1 MNLNDTSI
9 LSMYVPEITVSYQ
22 EVEASA
28 QNNTHP
34 VATITLP
41 AHKQTITQNG
51 IKVAFNQISVKNG
64 MQWQVYVENSAPII
78 IKELSIKFIHGFQS
92 GEYIYL
98 NGYQSWTDSME
109 FPLNHCMKDP
119 SHVLK
124 PLLKKYQLDRYG
136 DYTFIPYLRKKGELH
151 GFSYAYIKQS
161 DTWAVLFAS
170 LNEANGF
177 TIIKTNT
184 KTGEIIL
191 TKDLEG
197 VEYTFT
203 NPPYANKPIMD
214 ILVQEGSIDDVFDS
228 YFSVLNKP
236 RLSAEPCT
244 GWTSWYNYYQNI
256 SETIILDN
264 LNAFKKH
271 NIPINI
277 FQIDDGYQTA
287 VGDWLSLKPEFSHG
301 MEALASAIRE
311 AGYTPGLWL
320 APLVCETKSKI
331 FQEHQDWLM
340 RNNQGSIISCGGNWS
355 GFYTLD
361 FYKQEVRAYLKEVF
375 DTVLNKWGFELVKL
389 DFLYAACIEP
399 VYGKSRGELMEDV
412 MLLLRELVGSK
423 KILGCGVPLWHAF
436 GKVEFCRIGPDID
449 LQWDNK
455 LYKKIAHRERPSTL
469 TAIQNTIGRY
479 HLDRRAFINDPD
491 VFLLRSTNLKLS
503 KHEKF
508 TLILANT
515 ALGNVLF
522 TSDNLSEYTEDQW
535 KLYLSIFPH
544 STKIINTVKKRGKL
558 TEVNLTIKSRQ
569 YSALFNM
576 TEHKHAVF
584 IDKPCFMRTPDAW
597 FWIDETMLTI
607 PAHSSV
613 CLFYPNHEPISI
625 IGSTCSLYAG
635 SEIKDFAYTI
645 SDKQAA
651 ITLEL
656 NSNTLGNGK
665 LFIRVPQ
672 EIESVQYNDQ
682 TLMPEKQPWYT
693 GKGKLVTIHI
703 PSKITSL

>member
-9 LSMYVPEITVSYQ
+9 ISMYIPEITLSYI
-22 EVEASA
+22 EAGTGTSDELKA
-28 QNNTHP
+28 VT
-34 VATITLP
+34 TIKMP

-51 IKVAFNQISVKNG
+51 VLIAFNQISVKNG
-64 MQWQVYVENSAPII
+64 MRWQVYVENSVPIL

-109 FPLNHCMKDP
+109 YPLSHRMKDP
-119 SHVLK
+119 SHALK
-124 PLLKKYQLDRYG
+124 PLLKKYQLSRYG
-136 DYTFIPYLRKKGELH
+136 DYTFVPYSRKKGVLH
-151 GFSYAYIKQS
+151 GFSYAYIRQS
-161 DTWAVLFAS
+161 DTWAILFAS

-184 KTGEIIL
+184 KTGEVTLI
-191 TKDLEG
+191 KDLEG
-197 VEYTFT
+197 VQYQHSSK
-203 NPPYANKPIMD
+203 PYANKPVMD
-214 ILVQEGSIDDVFDS
+214 IFIQEGSIDEVFNT
-228 YFSVLNKP
+228 YFSALNKP
-236 RLSAEPCT
+236 RLAAEPCT

-264 LNAFKKH
+264 LNSFKKH

-287 VGDWLSLKPEFSHG
+287 VGDWLSLKPEFSQG
-301 MEALASAIRE
+301 MRYLATAIRE

-331 FQEHQDWLM
+331 FEEHQDWLM
-340 RNNQGSIISCGGNWS
+340 RNSHGSIISCGGNWS

-361 FYKQEVRAYLKEVF
+361 FYKPEVRAYLKKVF
-375 DTVLNKWGFELVKL
+375 DIVLNDWGFELVKL

-399 VYGKSRGELMEDV
+399 VYGKSRGELMEDA
-412 MLLLRELVGSK
+412 MLFLRELVGNK

-449 LQWDNK
+449 FQWDNK
-455 LYKKIAHRERPSTL
+455 LYRKIAHRERPSTL
-469 TAIQNTIGRY
+469 NAIQNTIGRY
-479 HLDRRAFINDPD
+479 HLDRLAFINDPD

-515 ALGNVLF
+515 TLGNVLF

-544 STKIINTVKKRGKL
+544 SAKKINAIRKRGKI
-558 TEVNLTIKSRQ
+558 TEVNFSIDTKQ
-569 YSALFNM
+569 YTALFNT
-576 TEHKHAVF
+576 TEHKHDIF
-584 IDKPCFMRTPDAW
+584 IDKPCFVRTPDGW
-597 FWIDETMLTI
+597 FWIHDTMLTI

-613 CLFYPNHEPISI
+613 CLFYPNNEPVSV
-625 IGSTCSLYAG
+625 IGTTCSLYAG
-635 SEIKDFAYTI
+635 SEITNFSYTI
-645 SDKQAA
+645 RDKQA
-651 ITLEL
+651 ILTIEI
-656 NSNTLGNGK
+656 NPKTLGSGK

-672 EIESVQYNDQ
+672 EIESVQYKNENLIPQ
-682 TLMPEKQPWYT
+682 KQAWYT
-693 GKGKLVTIHI
+693 GKGKLVTIEI
-703 PSKITSL
+703 PSKIIS